1 MNAFT
6 ERQRDIA
13 AVLLAC
19 GDRATVCKRM
29 GITRVNLCAH
39 LSDMRRAL
47 GVPNDAAMMAA
58 LREMN
63 RHPVEHMLAVCR
75 AQPRRWFTI

>member
-1 MNAFT
+1 MNILT
-6 ERQRDIA
+6 DRQRDIA

-19 GDRATVCKRM
+19 GDRATVCKRL
-29 GITRVNLCAH
+29 GITRVTLGQH
-39 LSDMRRAL
+39 LHEMRRRL
-47 GVPNDAAMMAA
+47 GVDSDAAMMAA